1 LVFKNGFVGL
11 LACAALAG
19 TPAVAKEHGEGPPPD
34 AGGQHGMPPGQENQ
48 TAPEDAEAPPSDNA
62 APPSDD
68 AQSPSEAESPPPDP
82 NAAPPA
88 SEPETEAPP
97 DRQRVTIRSDSRPAE
112 PPASTQIKAELL
124 RPERLAG
131 GARPESELEAV
142 KPPAPAADSFRQAI
156 AAPPADV
163 PEPAPAA
170 AAASLAPE
178 RATRGGRGRSE
189 RVAPAQPLAPRIVA
203 AQVRRIVEVVPAEIW
218 ALLAGLALLTFV
230 LAGSSWA
237 AARKARRLRRQ
248 REDLLQEVGL
258 LQEALLPAVPAG
270 LPVSVA
276 YRPANGATAGGD
288 FYDAFERPGG
298 GTGMIL
304 GDVSGHGREALART
318 TFVRYTLRAYLEAG
332 LEPREV
338 LRVGS
343 VALAEHLEGEFATV
357 LVAVHDPR
365 TGRITYASAGH
376 PPPIVSGCARPY
388 EPVTACSSPPIGIG
402 ESTGFRQSSFT
413 LTAGARACLYTDGVT
428 EARAEG
434 QLMGVARLERALEEL
449 PPGADADSLLDA
461 IAQMADEVPD
471 DMAVC
476 LIEAAADAPEAGPR
490 IEELEVDGHEAGDSL
505 ERFLRACGV
514 ALSEVPGVLREA
526 GEAARREGSATV
538 RVRSGDFRPGVDV
551 VPRNLVRL
559 SERRR
564 PARIG

>member
-1 LVFKNGFVGL
+1 LFGLVFKNGFVCL
-11 LACAALAG
+11 ALACASLAG
-19 TPAVAKEHGEGPPPD
+19 PAVAQERGEEPPPQ
-34 AGGQHGMPPGQENQ
+34 AGGKHGTPPGQEES
-48 TAPEDAEAPPSDNA
+48 TAPAEPEPPPSEEGEPPSEGETAPPDAE
-62 APPSDD
+62 
-68 AQSPSEAESPPPDP
+68 
-82 NAAPPA
+82 AAPPA
-88 SEPETEAPP
+88 ESEPEGEVPQE
-97 DRQRVTIRSDSRPAE
+97 RQRVRIRSVSAPAE
-112 PPASTQIKAELL
+112 PPARTEIRSEPL
-124 RPERLAG
+124 RPERPPADE
-131 GARPESELEAV
+131 RPESQPESAD
-142 KPPAPAADSFRQAI
+142 PPAPAADTFREAI

-170 AAASLAPE
+170 AAASSAPE
-178 RATRGGRGRSE
+178 QAARSERARSE
-189 RVAPAQPLAPRIVA
+189 RVAPPQPLPARVVA
-203 AQVRRIVEVVPAEIW
+203 SQVRRIVEVVPAEIW
-218 ALLAGLALLTFV
+218 ALLAGLGLLSFA

-288 FYDAFERPGG
+288 FYDAFELPGG

-343 VALAEHLEGEFATV
+343 IALAEHLEGEFATV
-357 LVAVHDPR
+357 LVAVHDPLS
-365 TGRITYASAGH
+365 GRFTYASAGH
-376 PPPIVSGCARPY
+376 PPPIVTGCERRY
-388 EPVTACSSPPIGIG
+388 EPVTACSAPPIGIG
-402 ESTGFRQSSFT
+402 ESTGFRQSTFT

-428 EARAEG
+428 EARANG
-434 QLMGVARLERALEEL
+434 QLVGVARLERTLEEL
-449 PPGADADSLLDA
+449 PSDADADALLDA
-461 IAQMADEVPD
+461 VARMADDVPD

-476 LIEAAADAPEAGPR
+476 LITGAADAPEAGTR
-490 IEELEVDGHEAGDSL
+490 VEELEVDGHEAGDSL

-514 ALSEVPGVLREA
+514 ALGEVPGILREA

-551 VPRNLVRL
+551 VPGNLVRL

-564 PARIG
+564 SARIG